1 MQRSL
6 PFVHDTEL
14 PPWEHVKADR
24 PRALRQG
31 RVANDRTLAVRRT
44 FQNTVQPG
52 DVNALRLTITEE
64 FPDADSVGDRQAV
77 QEPLLRQLDL
87 VRLYYTRIDTP
98 AVEGV
103 PAGVALIGEQE
114 AAASVEEEVGSPFAG
129 IFAAEPDSQG
139 LLIWTLEVVGPRP
152 RASDPPVVYEAT
164 VDPGILAG
172 QIHGYVAKCTTSAW
186 ASVRTFAGSVR
197 LRAFRNGVDLGAAV
211 DVAGGDASNWVG
223 ASTATRATYDV
234 AVRGLSA
241 RSDYRISLG
250 WVRGRGGGC

>member
-1 MQRSL
+1 MQRPS
-6 PFVHDTEL
+6 PFSHDTEL

-31 RVANDRTLAVRRT
+31 RVANDRTIAVRRT
-44 FQNTVQPG
+44 FQNTEQPG

-87 VRLYYTRIDTP
+87 VRLYYTQIDRP
-98 AVEGV
+98 SVEGV
-103 PAGVALIGEQE
+103 PEGVALMGEHD
-114 AAASVEEEVGSPFAG
+114 ATASVEEEVGPPFDG
-129 IFAAEPDSQG
+129 IFAAEPGSQH
-139 LLIWTLEVVGPRP
+139 LQIWTLEAVAPRP
-152 RASDPPVVYEAT
+152 RAGDLPVVYEAT

-172 QIHGYVAKCTTSAW
+172 QLHGYVAKCTTSAW

-197 LRAFRNGVDLGAAV
+197 LRAFRNGVDLGAVV
-211 DVAGGDASNWVG
+211 DLAGGDASNWVG
-223 ASTATRATYDV
+223 ASTYTRATYDV

-250 WVRGRGGGC
+250 WVRGSGGGC